1 MTTQTEKCFLCAEY
15 VNQLDEHIQQHK
27 DTLKAFRE
35 LEQASKL
42 QNGSVILENC
52 YNKKNEFTGVKKH
65 GSEKLQK
72 ENNTHQDKTGNDKKW
87 LLDFSEI
94 STQANLIKTPEP
106 YIKKSFETLGFET
119 LTSIEFQARV
129 SSD

>member
-52 YNKKNEFTGVKKH
+52 YMSLGWKK
-65 GSEKLQK
+65 KLLV
-72 ENNTHQDKTGNDKKW
+72 H
-87 LLDFSEI
+87 LLPI
-94 STQANLIKTPEP
+94 L
-106 YIKKSFETLGFET
+106 L
-119 LTSIEFQARV
+119 
-129 SSD
+129 